1 MNYKVFIAQEYD
13 QKFKKFSKK
22 DQELITKKMKE
33 YVIPQIQSEPYFGVN
48 IKKLKNYNPPTWRY
62 RIGNYR
68 IMLGFLSSTQPKKR
82 RSQCIIASF
91 DTPSTYQLHHT

>member
-13 QKFKKFSKK
+13 QKLKKFSKK

-33 YVIPQIQSEPYFGVN
+33 YVIPQLQSEPYFGVN
-48 IKKLKNYNPPTWRY
+48 IKKLKNYDPPTWRY

-68 IMLGFLSSTQPKKR
+68 IFYEINSETKEVDILT
-82 RSQCIIASF
+82 I
-91 DTPSTYQLHHT
+91 YQRKDAY